1 MRKEVAMPGA
11 KEYKLEQVSVRLK
24 LMEEAPLYSTDKI
37 DTPDRAIEI
46 MSDMMKSLDREH
58 VCVVNLDGAS
68 HPINFNVVSM
78 GSINMSPVVM
88 SEVFKTAILSNATRI
103 LLLHN
108 HPSSNIT
115 PSKEDHAVTAKVMMA
130 SMLMGIPLVDHI
142 IVGGG
147 TGEYFSYKK
156 ELRGMFNAE
165 GMQTLL
171 KTNGIEGVFAEPAVE
186 YESGKRDIPDLGP
199 KRVENGKTEGGYP
212 RSQDIINNYRA
223 ETEQYFRD
231 ICGMNAGEIEAF
243 VKAEAE
249 RIFGDYDMDVR
260 VVDAVIYG
268 SRSRGLEKDGSDLD
282 VVLEYKGEE
291 PEDAIFGVLNEEKL
305 VLGDVKVDINPITS
319 WKSGTLEDYL
329 PQAEAHLKLAQK
341 EKQEYKPLAKVEEL
355 EEENYNQIDNHLS
368 NTKPRAEV
376 IREQKQEAEEKNRRR
391 SNRTRPSLLARMREK
406 QSMLEARKKENK
418 TPKRLPKEE
427 RIV

>member
-1 MRKEVAMPGA
+1 MPGV

-108 HPSSNIT
+108 HPSSSIT
-115 PSKEDHAVTAKVMMA
+115 PSKEDHSVTAKVMMA

-171 KTNGIEGVFAEPAVE
+171 KTNGIEGVFAEPAIE

-199 KRVENGKTEGGYP
+199 KRVEEGKTEGGYP

-223 ETEQYFRD
+223 GTEQHFRD

-249 RIFGDYDMDVR
+249 RIFEDYEMDVKI
-260 VVDAVIYG
+260 VDAVIYG

-282 VVLEYKGEE
+282 VVLEYEGTE
-291 PEDAIFGVLNEEKL
+291 PEEAVFGVLNEEKL
-305 VLGDVKVDINPITS
+305 MLGDIRVDIKPITAGI
-319 WKSGTLEDYL
+319 SGTLEEFL
-329 PQAEAHLKLAQK
+329 PRAEEQLKQVIKAEQD
-341 EKQEYKPLAKVEEL
+341 YKPLAKVEEL
-355 EEENYNQIDNHLS
+355 EEENYNQIDNHLN
-368 NTKPRAEV
+368 NTKPRAEE
-376 IREQKQEAEEKNRRR
+376 IREQKQEAEERKRRTSSR
-391 SNRTRPSLLARMREK
+391 SRPSLLARMREK